1 MSPHAPRQRSRVTNG
16 TALFVV
22 DEADGRGPEA
32 RRFRDILS
40 AVASDIAGGG
50 DLSEVQRQLARRFAA
65 LALSLELQEAAL
77 VSGQDVDLDLFGR
90 LSGQLNRLANTLGL
104 RRVAKDATPDLAS
117 YAATQS
123 QRPGPSR

>member
-1 MSPHAPRQRSRVTNG
+1 MSQHAPRQRSRVTNG

-22 DEADGRGPEA
+22 DDADGRGPEA

-40 AVASDIAGGG
+40 AVASDLGGRG
-50 DLSEVQRQLARRFAA
+50 DLSEVQRQLGRRFAA

-77 VSGQDVDLDLFGR
+77 VSGQNVDLDLFGR

-104 RRVAKDATPDLAS
+104 RRVAKDVTPDLATS
-117 YAATQS
+117 AASQS
-123 QRPGPSR
+123 RREAAAR

>member
-1 MSPHAPRQRSRVTNG
+1 MTAHAPRQKSRVTNG
-16 TALFVV
+16 SHLFLV
-22 DEADGRGPEA
+22 DEADGRSPEA

-65 LALSLELQEAAL
+65 LALSLELQEAAM

-104 RRVAKDATPDLAS
+104 RRVAKDVTPDLAT
-117 YAATQS
+117 YAAAQP
-123 QRPGPSR
+123 RREAVAR

>member
-1 MSPHAPRQRSRVTNG
+1 MNQHAPRQRSRVTNG

-22 DEADGRGPEA
+22 DDADGRGPEA
-32 RRFRDILS
+32 RRFRDILG
-40 AVASDIAGGG
+40 AVSSDLGGGG

-77 VSGQDVDLDLFGR
+77 VSGQVVDLDLFGR

-104 RRVAKDATPDLAS
+104 RRVARDVTPDLAT

-123 QRPGPSR
+123 RREAAAR